1 MHAHTIILMGQGT
14 EGGGTSVFIMWGLVL
29 LIFYFFMIRPQQRK
43 QKQAAAFRESLK
55 KGSRVVTIGG
65 IHGKVEEVKEK
76 TVIMTTLGGDKLK
89 VEKSA
94 ISPTAEASEADI
106 AQSSK

>member
-1 MHAHTIILMGQGT
+1 MYLNLITLMGQQG

-29 LIFYFFMIRPQQRK
+29 VIFYFFMIRPQQKK
-43 QKQAAAFRESLK
+43 QKQAQAFRSSLA
-55 KGSRVVTIGG
+55 KGAKVVTIGG
-65 IHGKVEEVKEK
+65 VHGKIETVKDK
-76 TVIMTTLGGDKLK
+76 TVIIVTEGGGKLK

-106 AQSSK
+106 VQAGK

>member
-1 MHAHTIILMGQGT
+1 MGQQG

-29 LIFYFFMIRPQQRK
+29 VIFYFFMIRPQQRK
-43 QKQAAAFRESLK
+43 QKQASAFRESLK

-65 IHGKVEEVKEK
+65 VHGKVETVKDK
-76 TVIMTTLGGDKLK
+76 TVIIITEGGGKLK

-94 ISPTAEASEADI
+94 ISPTSEASEAEI
-106 AQSSK
+106 AQANK

>member
-1 MHAHTIILMGQGT
+1 MLNSIILMGQAQ
-14 EGGGTSVFIMWGLVL
+14 EGGGMSIFIMWGLVL
-29 LIFYFFMIRPQQRK
+29 VIFYFFMIRPQQRK

-65 IHGKVEEVKEK
+65 IHGKIEEVKDK
-76 TVIMTTLGGDKLK
+76 TVIMVTAGGGKMK

-94 ISPTAEASEADI
+94 ISPTSEASEVELSQA
-106 AQSSK
+106 KK